1 MYTFF
6 NLITQKTIKSNQAIN
21 TITSKEALSKLI
33 SDALSKKYLSID
45 IEGNG
50 FFRYPERVCLIQVS
64 FDDQAHIIDPLEIDD
79 LMELRK
85 IFDNSEI
92 IKIFHAGDFD
102 IRSLHRDYS
111 FNFKNVFDTSI
122 GAAFL
127 GSEKLGLDAILNEYV
142 NIEIKK
148 EKKLQRSDWTIRPLP
163 DESIEYA
170 ADDVLYL
177 NNTRKVMENKLLA
190 LSRLDWVKEEC
201 VRLSKVKF
209 QPKNETTAF
218 FDVKGSID
226 LNPRGLAVLKCLYE
240 FREDEAIGKDRP
252 PFKIMS
258 DSVLVEI
265 SKDPHQN
272 FSNISGIGYWSNGTN
287 LRRLKEVIEKGLSL
301 DPQYRPQKS
310 KQRIKGMTNKEREKA
325 NIRLKQLKEWRK
337 DLGQELKLDPSLLW
351 PTSSLARLSRFPESF
366 EEEFEQPEVRNW
378 QIKEFGDSI
387 SQNALN
393 L

>member
-1 MYTFF
+1 M
-6 NLITQKTIKSNQAIN
+6 ITQKTIKSNQSIN

-33 SDALSKKYLSID
+33 SNALSKNHLSID

-64 FDDQAHIIDPLEIDD
+64 FDNQAHIIDPLAIDD

-85 IFDNSEI
+85 IFENTDI
-92 IKIFHAGDFD
+92 TKIFHAGDYD
-102 IRSLHRDYS
+102 IRSLNRDYS
-111 FNFKNVFDTSI
+111 FTFKNVFDTSI

-127 GSEKLGLDAILNEYV
+127 GSEKLGLDAILYEYV
-142 NIEIKK
+142 QVEIKK
-148 EKKLQRSDWTIRPLP
+148 DKKFQRSDWTIRPLP

-177 NNTRKVMENKLLA
+177 SETRNVMEKRLSE

-201 VRLSKVKF
+201 TRLSQIKF
-209 QPKNETTAF
+209 QPKNETNAF

-226 LNPRGLAVLKCLYE
+226 LNPRSLAVLKCLYE

-252 PFKIMS
+252 PFKIIS
-258 DSVLVEI
+258 DSVIVEI
-265 SKDPHQN
+265 SREPHQN
-272 FSNISGIGYWSNGTN
+272 FSEISGIGSWANRPN
-287 LRRLKEVIEKGLSL
+287 LQRLKEVVEKGMDM
-301 DPQYRPQKS
+301 DPQYRPQKN
-310 KQRIKGMTNKEREKA
+310 KQRLKGITNKEREKA

-337 DLGQELKLDPSLLW
+337 NLGQELKLDPSLLW

-366 EEEFEQPEVRNW
+366 EEECEQPEVRDW

-387 SQNALN
+387 SQSASN